1 MKKLSTEMFSSEN
14 LVLFLNPEGNTAF
27 WNVFVRQDLRGGAF
41 FRGKGVF
48 FGAAG
53 ICFFVF
59 LESSETADQTKGGQ
73 MKKLSTEGYL
83 FLF

>member
-1 MKKLSTEMFSSEN
+1 MF
-14 LVLFLNPEGNTAF
+14 LCGKICAAGRF
-27 WNVFVRQDLRGGAF
+27 FVGRGC
-41 FRGKGVF
+41 F

-73 MKKLSTEGYL
+73 MKKLSTEGCL